1 MNPFSLRC
9 EPQSVDTP
17 VHDGEITRLLKS
29 WRRGDPNSLNE
40 VIPLVY
46 KELRKGAQYYMNQE
60 AADHSLPPTALA
72 NEVVLQLFDGVP
84 PRFENRAMFFGFAGK
99 LMRHLLVKHARKKR
113 ARKRGGDMD
122 AVPYDDGLIGLP
134 ITRDTT
140 KLLALDEALSEL
152 NCLDKRKTQIV
163 ELRFFAGMN
172 VAEVAAALRISP
184 TTVKSEWRAAK
195 HWLAHRLGTLS
206 ENSNL

>member
-1 MNPFSLRC
+1 METLVP
-9 EPQSVDTP
+9 
-17 VHDGEITRLLKS
+17 DGEITQLLKA
-29 WRRGDPNSLNE
+29 WRGGNPDSLNK

-72 NEVVLQLFDGVP
+72 NEVVLQLIDGVP

-99 LMRHLLVKHARKKR
+99 LMRHLLVKHARKRR

-122 AVPYDDGLIGLP
+122 AVPYDDAMIALP
-134 ITRDTT
+134 ITRDAAT
-140 KLLALDEALSEL
+140 LLALDEALSEL

-172 VAEVAAALRISP
+172 VAEVAAALSISP

-195 HWLAHRLGTLS
+195 HWLAHRLGNLT
-206 ENSNL
+206 EHSNL